1 MKFLL
6 LVTLLISLNV
16 YSKTAGFKLASV
28 EPGSNLS
35 QLNLQSGD
43 IIQKINNKEI
53 NSLNDLMAYMG
64 NPKSVKNI
72 KILRNNKEENFEF
85 QNE

>member
-16 YSKTAGFKLASV
+16 YSKTAGFKIASV
-28 EPGSNLS
+28 EPGSSLS

-64 NPKSVKNI
+64 NPKTVKKI
-72 KILRNNKEENFEF
+72 KFLRNNKEENFEF
-85 QNE
+85 NIE